1 MSDWTTNLLTA
12 LAEQLHAAGA
22 GVWRPAGPPY
32 TASETAIVLGRLPTT
47 PDRAI
52 AITPYGVDQDGDDPV
67 NTDGTLGVQFRMRG
81 TPDIRVLNGIAEDVF
96 NALQGLKL
104 PAAGVLL
111 MTRRIQAPMGS
122 DGNGRWE
129 RSENYYVHAMR
140 PTSNNT
146 D

>member
-1 MSDWTTNLLTA
+1 MSDWTTDLLTA
-12 LAEQLHAAGA
+12 LAEQLHNAGA
-22 GVWRPAGPPY
+22 GVWRPAGPSY
-32 TASETAIVLGRLPTT
+32 TASETAIVLGRLPTA

-52 AITPYGVDQDGDDPV
+52 ALQPYGVDQDGDDPV

-96 NALQGLKL
+96 DALQGLKL
-104 PAAGVLL
+104 PAVGVLL

-129 RSENYYVHAMR
+129 RADSYRLLTHHPTTHR
-140 PTSNNT
+140 PG
-146 D
+146 